1 VSTEQ
6 GNGRRPRLGLAIV
19 TCMDARI
26 DPFALWGLGPGDAH
40 VLRNAGGIA
49 TDDVLRSLA
58 LSSTLGTRE
67 ARVVG
72 HTDCGLDDLPD
83 HPPVEERVRATVRA
97 IAESPLLPDGFAA
110 SGFVYDVTTR
120 ELRAVTP

>member
-1 VSTEQ
+1 MSTEQ
-6 GNGRRPRLGLAIV
+6 GNGRRPRLRLAIV

-26 DPFALWGLGPGDAH
+26 DPFALWGLGTGDAH

-83 HPPVEERVRATVRA
+83 QPPVEERVRATVRA